1 MALPPSRAKS
11 SYDDELIDTYAQP
24 YEPSRRHKSITLN
37 TSASRQSLTT
47 TEAEHPSDLKG
58 VPMDF
63 SRADIYPPQP
73 SQALPPTGPW
83 WRTALPDSLSCKIY
97 LLTVLIETAVDLTI
111 EGDLLIRIHEANED
125 DSQSG
130 LSTTSR
136 KMPIYLTIFSLAHV
150 WQFILAVDAVY
161 ARNTLQFIALA
172 IFNALFLVY
181 AIIQSSEVQASLQD
195 VPSSSGLSH
204 IPVTVLL
211 TALPIVIAVAELIYI
226 GLGYK
231 IYREFGWK
239 VYKFLGADRQ
249 IKRMFAHYQIFQCF
263 VKFDLFFWIGF
274 CVQFIG
280 LVLNKQDWEYY
291 VTIIAL
297 PLSVVL
303 VVEGYL
309 AARYENKW
317 MMISFLTGCGGG
329 LIYFTYKFVKVL
341 VLKNEAQFIDIYQSL
356 TIFSVISILLLII
369 TVAYAVIVWRNFGRG
384 LKQQI
389 SKNGGSGGRAKH
401 SAYPSVSA
409 RVNRM
414 SFE

>member
-11 SYDDELIDTYAQP
+11 SYDDDLIDTYAQP

-47 TEAEHPSDLKG
+47 TEAEHPSDFKG
-58 VPMDF
+58 VPVDF
-63 SRADIYPPQP
+63 SRSDIYPPKP
-73 SQALPPTGPW
+73 SQALPADGSW

-111 EGDLLIRIHEANED
+111 EGDLLIRIHEANEED
-125 DSQSG
+125 KSQSG

-181 AIIQSSEVQASLQD
+181 AIIQSTEVRLSLEG
-195 VPSSSGLSH
+195 VTGSSGLSR
-204 IPVTVLL
+204 IPVNVLL

-239 VYKFLGADRQ
+239 VYKFLGADRN

-280 LVLNKQDWEYY
+280 LVLDKTDWEYY

-341 VLKNEAQFIDIYQSL
+341 VLKRDPEFIDIYQSL
-356 TIFSVISILLLII
+356 TIFSVLSIMLLLI
-369 TVAYAVIVWRNFGRG
+369 TVTYAAIVWRNFGRG
-384 LKQQI
+384 LKQQ
-389 SKNGGSGGRAKH
+389 STSSGAL
-401 SAYPSVSA
+401 SPWL
-409 RVNRM
+409 
-414 SFE
+414 